1 MNSTTM
7 TTKPTILSKSK
18 SKRKST
24 NKWYDLRN
32 GTINQRDKI
41 LVVESKIL
49 QFSLAIQEK
58 IQEYVKKQKLLLHTS
73 GNIPYLENACCESQE
88 GESTIDYFMKH
99 ESSIKE
105 YNQIINDLKNMMEDI
120 VSYSKASILYS
131 NINTKN
137 KYPTIKQ
144 IFDEKVI
151 YLSFIYFCKFKS
163 ITPIPTDLI
172 PLCTNKP
179 DILFMN
185 SSGSDSLEQII
196 QKLKTDGR
204 NYSNEQFLRLLQ
216 IIGRN
221 NIIYINLNNNNF
233 SLITQL
239 SELLNKMDDENEEFV
254 EKSLRKLI
262 KNSLDTFDIAS
273 EENTKEIKDLNNFLI
288 KNVEIMK
295 EEIIDFIES
304 NVGNNVTKKSIIKMK
319 KTIDTLF
326 FWNTDETSSNE
337 ETKISNDKTYN
348 IINFYKSFI
357 QNFTVTFPNIILN
370 KVDYN
375 DVNIPNY
382 YGFSKNH
389 SNKLKKYISDYYEKI
404 KKFYGV
410 IKIDSILTTIQQI
423 SKNVLLLSKYTPSF
437 TSIKIGEKIITPIFD
452 ERTSKILYE
461 YYLLK
466 IMICYTELSDDENM
480 LINQVSTSNEST
492 EITDIFTTEYLE
504 ELDTRID
511 LSITSERSSTLL
523 TGNKKELKQNV
534 SQLLIVFIEILSNQK
549 EIINISYKD
558 IQDRIFKLKE
568 KEKNIITD
576 RLKNITDEERDTDT
590 MLKINKLG
598 MYSKGLQKGLTT
610 LDKDFYDEEQTFRD
624 EMMNAERNIR
634 KINKNA
640 TDENIDILIDDYMN
654 EKQSELEIEND
665 AYDMQYMGESY
676 FDGNTDGVD
685 GPEEEYNDYE
695 EEY

>member
-1 MNSTTM
+1 
-7 TTKPTILSKSK
+7 
-18 SKRKST
+18 
-24 NKWYDLRN
+24 
-32 GTINQRDKI
+32 
-41 LVVESKIL
+41 
-49 QFSLAIQEK
+49 
-58 IQEYVKKQKLLLHTS
+58 
-73 GNIPYLENACCESQE
+73 
-88 GESTIDYFMKH
+88 
-99 ESSIKE
+99 
-105 YNQIINDLKNMMEDI
+105 
-120 VSYSKASILYS
+120 
-131 NINTKN
+131 
-137 KYPTIKQ
+137 
-144 IFDEKVI
+144 
-151 YLSFIYFCKFKS
+151 
-163 ITPIPTDLI
+163 
-172 PLCTNKP
+172 
-179 DILFMN
+179 
-185 SSGSDSLEQII
+185 
-196 QKLKTDGR
+196 
-204 NYSNEQFLRLLQ
+204 
-216 IIGRN
+216 
-221 NIIYINLNNNNF
+221 
-233 SLITQL
+233 
-239 SELLNKMDDENEEFV
+239 
-254 EKSLRKLI
+254 
-262 KNSLDTFDIAS
+262 
-273 EENTKEIKDLNNFLI
+273 
-288 KNVEIMK
+288 
-295 EEIIDFIES
+295 
-304 NVGNNVTKKSIIKMK
+304 
-319 KTIDTLF
+319 
-326 FWNTDETSSNE
+326 
-337 ETKISNDKTYN
+337 
-348 IINFYKSFI
+348 
-357 QNFTVTFPNIILN
+357 
-370 KVDYN
+370 
-375 DVNIPNY
+375 
-382 YGFSKNH
+382 
-389 SNKLKKYISDYYEKI
+389 
-404 KKFYGV
+404 
-410 IKIDSILTTIQQI
+410 
-423 SKNVLLLSKYTPSF
+423 
-437 TSIKIGEKIITPIFD
+437 
-452 ERTSKILYE
+452 
-461 YYLLK
+461 
-466 IMICYTELSDDENM
+466 MICYTELSDDENM